1 MEKIVRA
8 IAWPMEKPQTFGAFH
23 LSFLIG
29 GVALCILLAFLL
41 RNTSEKA
48 NKILLFSIGI
58 FLVVCEVLK
67 QFFYYYVIGNGS
79 YQWWIFPFQLCSVP
93 MYLLLFVPF
102 IKNKKVQGWFYNF
115 LATYNLVGG
124 FVSMIE
130 QSGLSHPYW
139 FLTMH
144 AYIWHLMLVFI
155 GFYLVGSKRACKSF
169 KDLIPAIIVFVCL
182 CGVAQII
189 NIIFREHHLAMFY
202 ISPFQP
208 TPLFIFN
215 SIEAKIGWVGNMIV
229 YMIALTLGAFIF
241 LSVFMGGRKLLAK
254 RKKNA

>member
-1 MEKIVRA
+1 
-8 IAWPMEKPQTFGAFH
+8 MEKPAAYGTFH
-23 LSFLIG
+23 LSFTFIGLAVSIILAWFLRNSNKKGNRIVLTICGGFLLLSEVYKQLFYTYHIG
-29 GVALCILLAFLL
+29 GGA
-41 RNTSEKA
+41 
-48 NKILLFSIGI
+48 
-58 FLVVCEVLK
+58 
-67 QFFYYYVIGNGS
+67 

-102 IKNKKVQGWFYNF
+102 IKNKKVQSWFYNF

-144 AYIWHLMLVFI
+144 AYIWHLMLVFV

-169 KDLIPAIIVFVCL
+169 KDLLPAIIVFVSL
-182 CGVAQII
+182 CAVAQII

-241 LSVFMGGRKLLAK
+241 LSIFLGGRKLLAK